1 MKALKVLNYI
11 YSELSK
17 NNTKEGVWIE
27 PIIIKVAIDELENI
41 KNAKHSNYPT
51 ITDTSSTDTSSN
63 DSYADT
69 SSKDSYASL
78 EKRIKHIEN
87 TLEEIFRAS
96 AYTKDALNENNTVW
110 NYFKSKQ

>member
-1 MKALKVLNYI
+1 MKALKVLNYF

-41 KNAKHSNYPT
+41 KNTKHLNYTT
-51 ITDTSSTDTSSN
+51 ITDTSSEDSSEG
-63 DSYADT
+63 
-69 SSKDSYASL
+69 SYASL

-87 TLEEIFRAS
+87 TLEQIFRAS

>member
-27 PIIIKVAIDELENI
+27 PKIIKEAIDELENI
-41 KNAKHSNYPT
+41 KNMTHSNCTT
-51 ITDTSSTDTSSN
+51 ITDTSSTDTSS
-63 DSYADT
+63 
-69 SSKDSYASL
+69 KDSYVSL

-87 TLEEIFRAS
+87 TLEQIFRAS
-96 AYTKDALNENNTVW
+96 AYNKDALNKNNAVW
-110 NYFKSKQ
+110 HYFKSKQ

>member
-11 YSELSK
+11 YNELIK
-17 NNTKEGVWIE
+17 NNAKGVWIE
-27 PIIIKVAIDELENI
+27 PIIIKVAIAELENI
-41 KNAKHSNYPT
+41 KLSN
-51 ITDTSSTDTSSN
+51 SSTATNTSSN
-63 DSYADT
+63 DSYV
-69 SSKDSYASL
+69 SL

-96 AYTKDALNENNTVW
+96 AYSEDALHENNTVW

>member
-1 MKALKVLNYI
+1 MKALKVLNYF

-17 NNTKEGVWIE
+17 NNTKGVWIE

-41 KNAKHSNYPT
+41 KNTKQSNYST
-51 ITDTSSTDTSSN
+51 TTDV
-63 DSYADT
+63 
-69 SSKDSYASL
+69 SSKDCCLSL
-78 EKRIKHIEN
+78 EKRIKHVEN

-96 AYTKDALNENNTVW
+96 AYSKDALNENNTVW

>member
-27 PIIIKVAIDELENI
+27 PIIIKVAINELENI
-41 KNAKHSNYPT
+41 KNMKHSNYPT
-51 ITDTSSTDTSSN
+51 ITDTSS
-63 DSYADT
+63 
-69 SSKDSYASL
+69 KDSYVSL
-78 EKRIKHIEN
+78 EKRITHIEN

-96 AYTKDALNENNTVW
+96 AYTKDALNENCTVW

>member
-27 PIIIKVAIDELENI
+27 PIIIKVAINELENI
-41 KNAKHSNYPT
+41 KNTKHSNYPT
-51 ITDTSSTDTSSN
+51 TT
-63 DSYADT
+63 DT
-69 SSKDSYASL
+69 SSKDCCLSL

-96 AYTKDALNENNTVW
+96 AYSKDALNENNTVW

>member
-1 MKALKVLNYI
+1 MKALKVLNYF

-17 NNTKEGVWIE
+17 NNTKGVLIE

-41 KNAKHSNYPT
+41 KNTKHSNYPT
-51 ITDTSSTDTSSN
+51 ITDTSS
-63 DSYADT
+63 
-69 SSKDSYASL
+69 KDSYVSL
-78 EKRIKHIEN
+78 EERIKHIEN
-87 TLEEIFRAS
+87 TLEQIFRAS

>member
-17 NNTKEGVWIE
+17 NNTKGVWIE

-41 KNAKHSNYPT
+41 KNTKHSNYPT
-51 ITDTSSTDTSSN
+51 ITDTSSK
-63 DSYADT
+63 DSYTNT
-69 SSKDSYASL
+69 SSKDSYVSL

-96 AYTKDALNENNTVW
+96 AYNKDALNENNTVW

>member
-1 MKALKVLNYI
+1 MKALKVLNYF

-27 PIIIKVAIDELENI
+27 PILIKVAINELENI
-41 KNAKHSNYPT
+41 KNTKHSNYTT
-51 ITDTSSTDTSSN
+51 ITDTSSTDTSS
-63 DSYADT
+63 
-69 SSKDSYASL
+69 KDSYVSL

-87 TLEEIFRAS
+87 TLEQIFRAS
-96 AYTKDALNENNTVW
+96 AYNKDALNKNNTVW

>member
-41 KNAKHSNYPT
+41 KNTKHSNYST
-51 ITDTSSTDTSSN
+51 TTDTSSTDTSS
-63 DSYADT
+63 
-69 SSKDSYASL
+69 KDSYVSL

-87 TLEEIFRAS
+87 TLEQIFRAS
-96 AYTKDALNENNTVW
+96 AYSKDALNENNTVW
-110 NYFKSKQ
+110 NYFKSRR

>member
-11 YSELSK
+11 YSELIK
-17 NNTKEGVWIE
+17 NNTKGVWIE

-41 KNAKHSNYPT
+41 KNTKHSNYPT
-51 ITDTSSTDTSSN
+51 TTDTF
-63 DSYADT
+63 
-69 SSKDSYASL
+69 SKDCCLGL